1 MDTCASFPVEL
12 RKAAIIA
19 EENKFKLKKKKGNI
33 ILSPCLPALTHQIHC
48 LGILISWREQQN
60 KFCQKTRPHLKIS
73 DFSFPLLIL
82 HFQQ

>member
-12 RKAAIIA
+12 REAAIIA
-19 EENKFKLKKKKGNI
+19 EENKFKFKKKKEKGNI

-60 KFCQKTRPHLKIS
+60 KLSEEQAPPK
-73 DFSFPLLIL
+73 DF
-82 HFQQ
+82 